1 MITCQVMQEIG
12 FGITREMVGNVV
24 MDYLKDKGRQNP
36 FANDR
41 PGNDW
46 WLGFMR
52 RWPKLVERKPQHLPA
67 NRATALTEGA
77 VNAWILKVKMMVN
90 EAGLGD
96 LTTEELA
103 QRMWNCDETAFATD
117 VASKRVLARRGEK
130 NVHETGGGSGREYIT
145 VLGCGSASGERL
157 PPYVLYKGKN
167 LWTTWTLGGPAGT
180 YFNVSESGWMERPH
194 FLEWFK
200 KLFLPATS
208 SILETGPVILFMDGH
223 ASHINLELIRLARDC
238 GVVLFCLPSHTTH
251 ALQPLDVGVYGP
263 LKSRWGKI
271 LKEYKMETCAAVV
284 DKTEFSGLLKKLWE
298 ESFEAKHL
306 KAGFRKAGLCPLTT
320 ENISKSSFA
329 PSLPHTLLPHEPQ
342 TPTKGDQAAWADDT
356 DTHLI
361 HVQVKCCECFSEK
374 QLTPVRVYLRGY
386 FARLLGKKK
395 AEKKKTARRKVK
407 ALYSGEALMA
417 DDIYE
422 RLEEEDKEKREK
434 EQQKAARAKARKG

>member
-238 GVVLFCLPSHTTH
+238 GVILFCLPSHTTH

-271 LKEYKMETCAAVV
+271 LKEYKMETCC
-284 DKTEFSGLLKKLWE
+284 SGRQNRVPRSLE
-298 ESFEAKHL
+298 
-306 KAGFRKAGLCPLTT
+306 KAMGGIF
-320 ENISKSSFA
+320 
-329 PSLPHTLLPHEPQ
+329 
-342 TPTKGDQAAWADDT
+342 
-356 DTHLI
+356 
-361 HVQVKCCECFSEK
+361 
-374 QLTPVRVYLRGY
+374 
-386 FARLLGKKK
+386 
-395 AEKKKTARRKVK
+395 
-407 ALYSGEALMA
+407 
-417 DDIYE
+417 
-422 RLEEEDKEKREK
+422 
-434 EQQKAARAKARKG
+434 